1 MKLEYSSIALKGND
15 YQEKIKEA
23 RAFCEKNE
31 VEFGIQMHNTA
42 NLDEVE
48 LLSKENVPLSFHA
61 PIGGNRNN
69 KIFCFKISQ
78 LNL

>member
-31 VEFGIQMHNTA
+31 VEFGIQ
-42 NLDEVE
+42 
-48 LLSKENVPLSFHA
+48 K
-61 PIGGNRNN
+61 GNMTT
-69 KIFCFKISQ
+69 
-78 LNL
+78 LT